1 MRVALARAVDFRGE
15 VPLEGTP
22 IVCIVVRDAKGLE
35 QRLQLYKDFVR
46 APAKDVR
53 QNLPGTVIDSM
64 SQLALLLL
72 LAHKTPHFVHF
83 GFIHALQDDLNLAR
97 RQAVG
102 SDPHTKM
109 PCFVG
114 CSDALLPLD
123 RRRAGAVFL
132 HDGCGR

>member
-1 MRVALARAVDFRGE
+1 MFTLDLLRVALARAVDFRGE

-64 SQLALLLL
+64 SQLNQTTR
-72 LAHKTPHFVHF
+72 HWDT
-83 GFIHALQDDLNLAR
+83 HAASC
-97 RQAVG
+97 VI
-102 SDPHTKM
+102 T
-109 PCFVG
+109 
-114 CSDALLPLD
+114 
-123 RRRAGAVFL
+123 AGAV
-132 HDGCGR
+132 